1 MKENEIEND
10 YARFYIKDGILF
22 FVYKEIDNLDL
33 DAAKKSVADR
43 LALQDEVS
51 FPVLCDIRGLKGAD
65 KTARDYLAREG
76 SALTECVGLL
86 VDSPALKL
94 MTNFYLMVN
103 KPQVPTKV
111 FRTKEEAIGYIKDFM
126 N

>member
-33 DAAKKSVADR
+33 DAAKKIVADR
-43 LALQDEVS
+43 LALQDSVS

-111 FRTKEEAIGYIKDFM
+111 FRTKEEAIGYIRDFM

>member
-33 DAAKKSVADR
+33 DAAKKIVADR